1 MSSTKTCAGCSSPS
15 GSFAAKYSGVAIK
28 LCATCAARLLA
39 GESKSD
45 VIKTI
50 SLKEVA

>member
-1 MSSTKTCAGCSSPS
+1 MTTNTTCAGCSSPS
-15 GSFAAKYSGVAIK
+15 GSFAATHNQVVIT
-28 LCATCAARLLA
+28 LCADCASRLLA